1 MVKNNQISQGEGE
14 ILDLKLNSSLSIA
27 DNSDFPIIGIGA
39 SAGELEPLDRIEK
52 NIGIILFGM
61 GSDKEKNGFT
71 LVKDPALAKFKSVH
85 RNTIEGAIAV
95 IVSSSSKELPNK
107 LIALLNY
114 FLEINWVPK
123 TLIKSE
129 KDLNKI
135 VLFSFRFHGNRKMNY
150 KKREYSACQFGF

>member
-39 SAGELEPLDRIEK
+39 SSGRLEPLDRIEK

-61 GSDKEKNGFT
+61 GADKEKNGFV
-71 LVKDPALAKFKSVH
+71 LVKDPALAKFKSIH
-85 RNTIEGAIAV
+85 RNTIEGVIAV
-95 IVSSSSKELPNK
+95 IVSSSKELPTK

-114 FLEINWVPK
+114 FLEINLVSE
-123 TLIKSE
+123 TRIKSE
-129 KDLNKI
+129 KDLNKM
-135 VLFSFRFHGNRKMNY
+135 VLFSFRFHGNRKMSY
-150 KKREYSACQFGF
+150 KKRVYSACQFGF